1 MDQIPRS
8 GAHPQATPTSNTHER
23 RGSRRGPA
31 GKLSDVVTG
40 EKVEYHWGTTPP
52 YLRAARLGRMNRET
66 NTPCS
71 DRFVK
76 TVHTAPR
83 NIFEE

>member
-1 MDQIPRS
+1 MNNGGSDPPFGS
-8 GAHPQATPTSNTHER
+8 APTSNVDHSGR
-23 RGSRRGPA
+23 A
-31 GKLSDVVTG
+31 GRMDLVVTG

-52 YLRAARLGRMNRET
+52 YLMAARLGRMNRET